1 MHSKVAKRLLDKMP
15 EHIKLFTDEYF
26 IHMINPNG
34 SIIYKDL
41 PHSVY
46 IFNETDD
53 KEEIWITLNNLGLN
67 NMYDNSSIDQYTIIE
82 WHNKDLVL
90 YAYRFNRFGNQSPII
105 SNTFEE
111 FIEPFIAAYKI
122 RLDEIIG
129 RLK

>member
-26 IHMINPNG
+26 THMVNPNG

-41 PHSVY
+41 LRKVY

-53 KEEIWITLNNLGLN
+53 KEEICLTLKNLGLSHN
-67 NMYDNSSIDQYTIIE
+67 NKILDEYVALEWDNE
-82 WHNKDLVL
+82 DLVL